1 MDSPWLPH
9 AGGFAVEEEGV
20 RRLSSAEDR
29 VFAELGV
36 ADGLNGVLGVGDNT
50 IMWSSKSVMNAPR
63 TDPPINTKDVRMA

>member
-50 IMWSSKSVMNAPR
+50 IM
-63 TDPPINTKDVRMA
+63 